1 MVHMREKRE
10 FWSGRIG
17 FILATAGAAI
27 GLGSIWKFPYE
38 VGTNG
43 GGGFVLC
50 YLAGLAGIVFPLMLC
65 EFAIGRRGGADAMGS
80 IARVA
85 AACGASAHWRLIG
98 AVGVLTSFL
107 ILSFYSVIGGWTL
120 AYTIETVRHGLAGDT
135 AGAVQSRF
143 DALLASPLRMTAYH
157 TAFMG
162 LTAFIVARGVARGIE
177 DACKVMMPVLIV
189 LLAVL
194 ALYAA
199 AKGDLPA
206 ALRFLFVV
214 DPRRIT
220 ATVALEA
227 LGLGFFSIGIG
238 LALMVTYASYA
249 DRDIDLREVAIAT
262 ILADTAVSLLAGL
275 AVFPLVFAERLD
287 PASGP
292 GLLFVTVPLAFAR
305 LPFGMLA
312 AVGFFVLLALAAL
325 ASAISLL
332 EMPVSWLAHRTDW
345 PRPRATAVAAAAC
358 WLLGLASVLSFN
370 RWAGWYPLAAVP
382 GLARATLYELMDLLT
397 SNALLPAGGLALA
410 LFGGW
415 GMPSRLLAEELRL
428 GPAATAVLRVLL
440 RYVAPLG
447 IAAASLV
454 AVRHGIGA
462 G

>member
-1 MVHMREKRE
+1 MRERRE

-17 FILATAGAAI
+17 FILATTGAAI

-50 YLAGLAGIVFPLMLC
+50 YLAGVAAIVFPLMLC
-65 EFAIGRRGGADAMGS
+65 EFAVGRRGGADAMGS

-85 AACGASAHWRLIG
+85 AASGASAHWRLIG
-98 AVGVLTSFL
+98 AAGVLTSFL
-107 ILSFYSVIGGWTL
+107 VLSFYSVIGGWTL
-120 AYTIETVRHGLAGDT
+120 AYTVETLGHGFADDT
-135 AGAVQSRF
+135 AGAVQARF

-157 TAFMG
+157 SAFMA
-162 LTAFIVARGVARGIE
+162 LTSFIVARGVARGIE
-177 DACKVMMPVLIV
+177 DACKVMMPALIV
-189 LLAVL
+189 LLAL
-194 ALYAA
+194 IALYAA
-199 AKGDLPA
+199 VNGDLAA
-206 ALRFLFVV
+206 ALRFLFVI
-214 DPRRIT
+214 DPQRIT

-238 LALMVTYASYA
+238 FALMLTYASYA
-249 DRDIDLREVAIAT
+249 ERDIDLCQVAIAA
-262 ILADTAVSLLAGL
+262 IVADTAVSLLAGL
-275 AVFPLVFAERLD
+275 AVFPVVFAEKLD

-292 GLLFVTVPLAFAR
+292 GLLFVTVPLGFAR

-312 AVGFFVLLALAAL
+312 AAGFFVLLALAAL
-325 ASAISLL
+325 ASAISML
-332 EMPVSWLAHRTDW
+332 EMPVSWLAHRTNW
-345 PRPRATAVAAAAC
+345 PRPRATAAAAAAC

-370 RWAGWYPLAAVP
+370 RWAAWHPLAVVP
-382 GLARATLYELMDLLT
+382 GLAGATLFDLMDQLT

-415 GMPSRLLAEELRL
+415 VVPARLLAEELRI
-428 GPAATAVLRVLL
+428 GAGAIVVVRALL

-447 IAAASLV
+447 IAAATFVS
-454 AVRHGIGA
+454 VRHGIGA